1 MSNRQMRRLQEAEER
16 RRKREQEKDGQSRTQ
31 RKAAAVQAGAP
42 EAAERRSLPAR
53 VRDYLHEVRVEMR
66 KVTWPTREQMIAFTT
81 VTVITSVVL
90 TGVIFGFD
98 VVAKEFVLWLVEQ
111 RAR

>member
-1 MSNRQMRRLQEAEER
+1 MNREMRRLQEREER
-16 RRKREQEKDGQSRTQ
+16 RQKQQDAEGGKAS
-31 RKAAAVQAGAP
+31 RKATALKSRP
-42 EAAERRSLPAR
+42 PMEERKSFFRRLGG
-53 VRDYLHEVRVEMR
+53 YLHEVRMELR

-98 VVAKEFVLWLVEQ
+98 IVMKKAVFWLLDQ
-111 RAR
+111 A

>member
-1 MSNRQMRRLQEAEER
+1 MNREMRRIQEREER
-16 RRKREQEKDGQSRTQ
+16 RQKKQDAQGGKAS
-31 RKAAAVQAGAP
+31 RKAAAVQSRP
-42 EAAERRSLPAR
+42 LTEERKPFFRRLGG
-53 VRDYLHEVRVEMR
+53 YLHEVRMELR

-98 VVAKEFVLWLVEQ
+98 IVVKKAVFWLLDQ
-111 RAR
+111 A